1 MKLTEYVVLLLLI
14 VDVIS
19 ESWCSITV
27 ATSTQTTVAKITAS
41 KEPSRE
47 TTKKGETAYILVRI
61 LVKQFIF
68 E

>member
-14 VDVIS
+14 VDLIS
-19 ESWCSITV
+19 ESRCSITV
-27 ATSTQTTVAKITAS
+27 ATSTQTTIAKTTAS
-41 KEPSRE
+41 KEPTRE

-61 LVKQFIF
+61 PVKQFIF